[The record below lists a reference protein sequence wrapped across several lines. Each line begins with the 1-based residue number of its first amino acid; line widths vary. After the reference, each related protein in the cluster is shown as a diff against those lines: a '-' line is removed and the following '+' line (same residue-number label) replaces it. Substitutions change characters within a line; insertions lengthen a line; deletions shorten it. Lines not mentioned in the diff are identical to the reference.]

1 MPWITFLGISIITG
15 ETQKFLKYVDRL
27 KLNGYFCK
35 LFLVKGQLQATA
47 ASNRVKHIEMNTI
60 TLHNT
65 LPAVFAGRGDTGS
78 DIWLREGTFERGKHY
93 LISAESGTG
102 KSSLCSYIYGYRI
115 DYSGTIAFDGRDIK
129 TLSVAEW
136 CTIRTHHIAYLAQ
149 DMRLFP
155 ELTAMEN
162 IMLKNSIT
170 HHKSEQEIVAMMEQ
184 LGIGEKVNSPVAKL
198 SIGQQQRVAIV
209 RTLCQ
214 PCDFILLDEPVSHLD
229 DANNQIVAQMVT
241 REAQAQ
247 GAGIISTSV
256 GNNVRINVDKEF
268 KL

>member
-1 MPWITFLGISIITG
+1 
-15 ETQKFLKYVDRL
+15 
-27 KLNGYFCK
+27 
-35 LFLVKGQLQATA
+35 
-47 ASNRVKHIEMNTI
+47 MNTI

-78 DIWLREGTFERGKHY
+78 EIWLRDVTFERGKHY

-102 KSSLCSYIYGYRI
+102 KSSLCSYLYGYRT
-115 DYSGTIAFDGRDIK
+115 DYSGTMAFDSRDIRQ
-129 TLSVAEW
+129 LSVAEW
-136 CTIRTHHIAYLAQ
+136 CQVRVHNLAYLAQ
-149 DMRLFP
+149 DMKLFP
-155 ELTAMEN
+155 ELTALEN

-170 HHKSEQEIVAMMEQ
+170 NHKTEKEIVGMMQQ
-184 LGIGEKVNSPVAKL
+184 LGIGDKVNSLVAKL

-229 DANNQIVAQMVT
+229 DTNNAIVAQMVME
-241 REAQAQ
+241 EAKRQ
-247 GAGIISTSV
+247 GAGVISTSV
-256 GNNVRINVDKEF
+256 GNNVKITVDKEF

>member
-1 MPWITFLGISIITG
+1 
-15 ETQKFLKYVDRL
+15 
-27 KLNGYFCK
+27 
-35 LFLVKGQLQATA
+35 
-47 ASNRVKHIEMNTI
+47 MNNI

-78 DIWLREGTFERGKHY
+78 EIWLRDVTFEKGKRY

-102 KSSLCSYIYGYRI
+102 KSSLCSYIYGYRT
-115 DYSGTIAFDGRDIK
+115 DYSGYFTFDGRDIK
-129 TLSVAEW
+129 QLSVAEW
-136 CTIRTHHIAYLAQ
+136 CQVRTHHIAYLAQ
-149 DMRLFP
+149 DMRLFA

-170 HHKSEQEIVAMMEQ
+170 NYKTKQQIIDMMEQ
-184 LGIGEKVNSPVAKL
+184 LGIGEKVDSPVAKL

-229 DANNQIVAQMVT
+229 DVNNSIVAQMVT
-241 REAQAQ
+241 QEADAL

-256 GNNVRINVDKEF
+256 GNNVKINVDKEF